1 VNLSTI
7 LRYLGNLFLIVGY
20 YILLWGDEKFG
31 LTIKLLG
38 GLLLVPSFFAF
49 KMWDALILCGFYAV
63 IELSRLI
70 HLTT

>member
-1 VNLSTI
+1 MNLSTI

-20 YILLWGDEKFG
+20 HVLLWGDEKFG

-38 GLLLVPSFFAF
+38 GLLLVPSFFSF

>member
-20 YILLWGDEKFG
+20 YVLLWGDEKFG

-38 GLLLVPSFFAF
+38 GLLLVPSFFDF

>member
-1 VNLSTI
+1 VDSATI
-7 LRYLGNLFLIVGY
+7 LRYFGNSFLIIGY

-31 LTIKLLG
+31 LVIKLIG
-38 GLLLVPSFFAF
+38 GLLLVPSFFIF

-70 HLTT
+70 HLTK